1 MATVLVTG
9 GAGYVGSHAC
19 KALAAAGHEPVVFD
33 NFSTGWSDAVKF
45 GPSVEGDLLDSAALD
60 AAFNAYQ
67 PDAVMHF
74 AAFSNVGE
82 SVLKP
87 DMYWR
92 NNVAGSL
99 NLFTAAKQAGV
110 KAVVF
115 SSTCATYGEAK
126 GETLTEEDQQLPVNP
141 YGRTKL
147 AVEMLLNDFHQAF
160 DMRSVIFRY
169 FNAAGADPD
178 RRIGEDHRP
187 ETHLIPLVLDAASG
201 RREQISIFGT
211 DYPTPDG
218 TCIRDYIHVD
228 DLASAHVLGLEWLL
242 NDGEP
247 LRLNLGTGHGY
258 SVREVIETARKVTGT
273 HIPVEET
280 DRRPG
285 DPPQLVSGSA
295 RAREVLG
302 WEPSRSDLA
311 TMIGDAWGWHQMPRY
326 AK

>member
-19 KALAAAGHEPVVFD
+19 KALAGAGHEPVVFD

-45 GPSVEGDLLDSAALD
+45 GPSVEGDLLDPAALE

-110 KAVVF
+110 RAVVF

-201 RREQISIFGT
+201 RRDRISIFGT

-242 NDGEP
+242 NQGEP

-258 SVREVIETARKVTGT
+258 SVREVIETARKVTRT
-273 HIPVEET
+273 DIPVEEI

>member
-19 KALAAAGHEPVVFD
+19 KALAGAGHEPVVFD

-45 GPSVEGDLLDSAALD
+45 GPSVEGDLLDPAALE
-60 AAFNAYQ
+60 AAFNAYR

-92 NNVAGSL
+92 NNIAGSL

-201 RREQISIFGT
+201 RRDRISIFGT

-242 NDGEP
+242 NQGEP

-258 SVREVIETARKVTGT
+258 SVREVIETARKVTRT
-273 HIPVEET
+273 DIPVEEI

>member
-19 KALAAAGHEPVVFD
+19 KALAGAGHEPVVFD

-45 GPSVEGDLLDSAALD
+45 GPSVEGDLLDPAALE
-60 AAFNAYQ
+60 AVFNAYQ

-110 KAVVF
+110 RAVVF

-201 RREQISIFGT
+201 RRDRISIFGT
-211 DYPTPDG
+211 DYLTQDG

-242 NDGEP
+242 NQGEP

-273 HIPVEET
+273 DIPVEET

-295 RAREVLG
+295 RAREILG

-326 AK
+326 SK